1 MTVKKHDTIK
11 ALKDALSSN
20 KFDDAKFSFI
30 AIDANGV
37 AHMYSRVS
45 NKDEAEIARELSM
58 SMQARAEAGKDPSKT
73 FQKIDETLNTRYF
86 VDESDD
92 CDEDDEDYESDDD
105 DNEDDDDVTVT
116 EVKPVLQVSNVT
128 DPNIIGL
135 ANAIVSLLGK
145 K

>member
-1 MTVKKHDTIK
+1 MTVKKHDAIK

-20 KFDDAKFSFI
+20 KFDDTKFSFI

-45 NKDEAEIARELSM
+45 NKDEAEIARVLSM

-92 CDEDDEDYESDDD
+92 CDEDDESDDD
-105 DNEDDDDVTVT
+105 GDDEEVTVT

>member
-1 MTVKKHDTIK
+1 MTVKKHDAII

-20 KFDDAKFSFI
+20 KFDDTKFSFI

-45 NKDEAEIARELSM
+45 NKDEAEIARALSM

-92 CDEDDEDYESDDD
+92 CDEDDESDDD
-105 DNEDDDDVTVT
+105 EDDVTVT

>member
-1 MTVKKHDTIK
+1 MTVKKHDAIK

-20 KFDDAKFSFI
+20 KFDDTKFSFI

-45 NKDEAEIARELSM
+45 NKDEAEVARALSM
-58 SMQARAEAGKDPSKT
+58 SMQARAEAGKDPAKT
-73 FQKIDETLNTRYF
+73 FQKIDETSNTRYF
-86 VDESDD
+86 VDESND

-105 DNEDDDDVTVT
+105 GDDEEVSVT

>member
-1 MTVKKHDTIK
+1 MTVKKHDAIK

-20 KFDDAKFSFI
+20 KFDDTKFSFI

-45 NKDEAEIARELSM
+45 NKDEAEIARALSM

-105 DNEDDDDVTVT
+105 DEVTVT
-116 EVKPVLQVSNVT
+116 EVKPVLQVSDVT